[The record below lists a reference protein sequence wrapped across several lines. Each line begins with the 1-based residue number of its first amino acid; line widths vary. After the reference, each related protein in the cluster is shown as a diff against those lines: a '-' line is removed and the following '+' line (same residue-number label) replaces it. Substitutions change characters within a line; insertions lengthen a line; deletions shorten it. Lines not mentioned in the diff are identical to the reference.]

1 MEAIKTMKPVNF
13 KREVRKARI
22 KKKFKDGFN
31 KTRIWFC
38 NNRELVLV
46 MGPAVIGFGATA
58 LKVAGRRSKLR
69 KEKQLKDLYCYDRS
83 LGHYW
88 RLKRELSN
96 REWVEIDKR
105 KANGERLAD
114 ILDEL
119 RLLK

>member
-1 MEAIKTMKPVNF
+1 M
-13 KREVRKARI
+13 VRKARI
-22 KKKFKDGFN
+22 KRKFKDGFN
-31 KTRIWFC
+31 KTKYWLY
-38 NNRELVLV
+38 NNREFVFV
-46 MGPAVIGFGATA
+46 MGPAVVGFGTA
-58 LKVAGRRSKLR
+58 AIKGVGKRQKLR

-96 REWVEIDKR
+96 NEWVEIDKR

-119 RLLK
+119 KVLK

>member
-1 MEAIKTMKPVNF
+1 MEAKNNVKRVNF
-13 KREVRKARI
+13 KREVKKARI
-22 KKKFKDGFN
+22 KRKFKDGFN
-31 KTRIWFC
+31 KTKDWFY
-38 NNRELVLV
+38 NNREFVFV
-46 MGPAVIGFGATA
+46 MGPAVAGFAATGV
-58 LKVAGRRSKLR
+58 KVVGKRVKLR

-119 RLLK
+119 KVLK

>member
-31 KTRIWFC
+31 KTRIWFS
-38 NNRELVLV
+38 NNRELVFV

-58 LKVAGRRSKLR
+58 IKVAGRRSKLR

-119 RLLK
+119 RVLK

>member
-1 MEAIKTMKPVNF
+1 MEAINNLERVNF

-22 KKKFKDGFN
+22 KRKFKDGFN
-31 KTRIWFC
+31 KSKDWFY
-38 NNRELVLV
+38 NNREFVFV
-46 MGPAVIGFGATA
+46 MGPAALGFGATA
-58 LKVAGRRSKLR
+58 VKVVGKRAKLR

-119 RLLK
+119 KVLK